1 MDISSIVESEKQF
14 FRTGVTRGTDFR
26 IDMLK
31 RLRKAVI
38 ENDGLISAAL
48 RADLNKQPFE
58 TYMCETGLLLE
69 EIDYHIKHLKKWSRT
84 RRVRSGVG
92 QLPGK
97 SYVCPEPYGVVL
109 IMAPWNYPVQLC
121 LMPLVG
127 AVSSGNCAVVKP
139 SAYAPESSR
148 VIAKIIESAFPTGY
162 VTAVEGGRDAN
173 KALLEE
179 PFDYIFFTGSV
190 AVGKTVMEAAAK
202 RLTPVTLELG
212 GKSPAIVCESA
223 NVRLACERIAKGKFI
238 NAGQTCVAPDYV
250 LVHRSVHKEFIETM
264 KEVISDFYGDTS
276 SRPSGMTLIATGR
289 HWERIKGLIPE
300 EGDPTVRTVIGG
312 GSDEATKYIAPTVL
326 DGCTWDAAAM
336 QEEIFGPVLPVIEY
350 EDLDSE
356 VIARVKAG
364 EKPLAL
370 YLFTR
375 SRAQKRKVLSE
386 VSFGGGCVN
395 ETIMHLGN
403 ENMPFGG
410 VGNSGMG
417 AYHGLTGFETF
428 SHMKSILFK
437 SSWLNFD
444 LLKPPYGRKLDLVR
458 RIYK

>member
-1 MDISSIVESEKQF
+1 
-14 FRTGVTRGTDFR
+14 
-26 IDMLK
+26 
-31 RLRKAVI
+31 
-38 ENDGLISAAL
+38 
-48 RADLNKQPFE
+48 
-58 TYMCETGLLLE
+58 
-69 EIDYHIKHLKKWSRT
+69 
-84 RRVRSGVG
+84 
-92 QLPGK
+92 
-97 SYVCPEPYGVVL
+97 
-109 IMAPWNYPVQLC
+109 
-121 LMPLVG
+121 
-127 AVSSGNCAVVKP
+127 
-139 SAYAPESSR
+139 
-148 VIAKIIESAFPTGY
+148 
-162 VTAVEGGRDAN
+162 
-173 KALLEE
+173 
-179 PFDYIFFTGSV
+179 
-190 AVGKTVMEAAAK
+190 
-202 RLTPVTLELG
+202 
-212 GKSPAIVCESA
+212 
-223 NVRLACERIAKGKFI
+223 
-238 NAGQTCVAPDYV
+238 
-250 LVHRSVHKEFIETM
+250 M

-289 HWERIKGLIPE
+289 HWERIRGLIPE
-300 EGDPTVRTVIGG
+300 EGDPTARTVIGG